1 MHYKTIT
8 QTIHM
13 NASSQPPTSQA
24 EIEYQRRISNPS
36 TYIIPCKL
44 GPHQPFVT
52 IFRELHTLI
61 EQIYLTETP
70 VREQWNALPRT
81 VKHAYILELINI
93 EIENSNNIEGVHS
106 TKEEISLALQS
117 ASLGKHTR
125 FSEFAKLFLSIAQQ
139 HIPFVQSLED
149 IREIYDQ
156 VVSEE
161 LVPNEQPDG
170 ELFRASPVRIFDG
183 TGEVVHSGVYP
194 ETKIQT
200 LLAQWLM
207 ITRDTSIPPLIRAAC
222 CHYIFEHIHPFYD
235 GNGRTG
241 RFLLALQLQSMLCL
255 PTTLSLSL
263 QISQEKGKYS
273 KAFDT
278 VQQPLNCM
286 DLSLFCYQ
294 TLQYI
299 AHAQQDLLENL
310 EEKQAIITILSSEIA
325 VLATTYQ
332 LRDSERLVIQTLAQ
346 YFVLNSAPVG
356 VSRKTLAEQLQ
367 WGERKLVHALQTLER
382 EQLVQREKQK
392 PATYQLTEPVQQ
404 RLAQYKFADQ

>member
-1 MHYKTIT
+1 
-8 QTIHM
+8 
-13 NASSQPPTSQA
+13 
-24 EIEYQRRISNPS
+24 
-36 TYIIPCKL
+36 
-44 GPHQPFVT
+44 
-52 IFRELHTLI
+52 
-61 EQIYLTETP
+61 
-70 VREQWNALPRT
+70 
-81 VKHAYILELINI
+81 
-93 EIENSNNIEGVHS
+93 
-106 TKEEISLALQS
+106 
-117 ASLGKHTR
+117 
-125 FSEFAKLFLSIAQQ
+125 
-139 HIPFVQSLED
+139 
-149 IREIYDQ
+149 
-156 VVSEE
+156 
-161 LVPNEQPDG
+161 
-170 ELFRASPVRIFDG
+170 
-183 TGEVVHSGVYP
+183 
-194 ETKIQT
+194 
-200 LLAQWLM
+200 
-207 ITRDTSIPPLIRAAC
+207 
-222 CHYIFEHIHPFYD
+222 
-235 GNGRTG
+235 
-241 RFLLALQLQSMLCL
+241 MLCL

-356 VSRKTLAEQLQ
+356 VSRKTLGEQLQ

-404 RLAQYKFADQ
+404 RLTQYKFANQ